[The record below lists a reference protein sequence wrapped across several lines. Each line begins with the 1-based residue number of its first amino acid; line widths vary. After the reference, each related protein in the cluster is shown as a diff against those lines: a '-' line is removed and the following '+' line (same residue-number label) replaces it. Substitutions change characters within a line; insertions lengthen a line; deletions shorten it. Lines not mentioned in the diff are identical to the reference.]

1 MRRPYKAAS
10 LLKLLD
16 NIDQLVD
23 VGDVENSAQINHAM
37 IEYGTTGIPNYWL
50 RGQRTTYTT
59 VPPQPLPSDTSPP
72 VSMTEYLD
80 GRSAASFE
88 LLVDAAASPPDRRAR
103 AIQQARLPIRM
114 GGAGILN
121 EHNIPRCRRPHC
133 LPSCVLGPHAYLVP
147 DLCRRGRAA

>member
-1 MRRPYKAAS
+1 VRRPYKAAS

-80 GRSAASFE
+80 GRSAVSFE
-88 LLVDAAASPPDRRAR
+88 VLVDAAASPPQTAVH
-103 AIQQARLPIRM
+103 A
-114 GGAGILN
+114 
-121 EHNIPRCRRPHC
+121 
-133 LPSCVLGPHAYLVP
+133 PSS
-147 DLCRRGRAA
+147 RRGYQSGWVVLAS